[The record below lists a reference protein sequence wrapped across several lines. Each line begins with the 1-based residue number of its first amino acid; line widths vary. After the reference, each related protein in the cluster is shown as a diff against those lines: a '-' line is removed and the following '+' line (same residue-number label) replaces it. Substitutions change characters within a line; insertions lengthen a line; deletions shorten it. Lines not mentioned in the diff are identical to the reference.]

1 MACHRRPIHKFVS
14 EKKKDPAVNGAF
26 STQEGLFPMSM
37 TDLTVFRR
45 EGLDIRVVT
54 GPGTSAP
61 WWVASDVARALGY
74 SATSAMLRSL
84 DDDDKGVHN
93 MHTLGGVQSL
103 SVITEAGLYDAVLR
117 SNLPTAKAF
126 KRWVIGEVLPSIRK
140 TGQYVAPTSEL
151 DQIKALHSAV
161 GTLLER
167 QAIDAPKVEAF
178 DRFLDSSSLI
188 KIEVAARQVG
198 VGRQTA
204 FRLLRELGILQRYSR
219 SPMQQY
225 AHRFKEVPSTHE
237 NSSGV
242 LVTDF
247 TTKVRP
253 EHFEWL
259 VGRLE
264 SALEREV
271 S

>member
-1 MACHRRPIHKFVS
+1 
-14 EKKKDPAVNGAF
+14 
-26 STQEGLFPMSM
+26 MSM

-54 GPGTSAP
+54 GPGTSSP
-61 WWVASDVARALGY
+61 WWVAVDVARALGY

-84 DDDDKGVHN
+84 DAEDKGVHN
-93 MHTLGGVQSL
+93 LHTLGGVQAL

-140 TGQYVAPTSEL
+140 TGQYVAPASDL
-151 DQIKALHSAV
+151 DQIRALHAAV

-188 KIEVAARQVG
+188 KIEVAARQAG

-204 FRLLRELGILQRYSR
+204 FRLMREAGILQRLSKA
-219 SPMQQY
+219 PMQTY
-225 AHRFKEVPSTHE
+225 AHRFKEVPATHE
-237 NSSGV
+237 NSVGEPV
-242 LVTDF
+242 ITY

-264 SALEREV
+264 QLAGRKLA
-271 S
+271 